1 MVDFLRDFIKVLRAS
16 DVRISTSETIDAM
29 NVASAVG
36 LEDKMLLK
44 ESLSQCLAKSLR
56 EKEIFEECY
65 ENFFKES
72 YMNLSNL
79 EENNDD
85 KIGEINTDISFE
97 SGQNLLPKEDED
109 LETMYNNSDRTA
121 LMSSMALAAREV
133 GLSQI
138 RLFTQTG
145 MFTRKIFEFMGLE
158 KLNNDIFQASREG
171 NLKRE
176 NDLKELRER
185 IRLEIRDYVEQQ
197 VKLRTSQ
204 SGRQL
209 REEALSQV
217 RLSQVDRSDLA
228 IMTNIIRKMAK
239 RLVSLHSRRKKKAN
253 RGQLDIRSTLR
264 VNQEYDGLLFET
276 VWKKKKVDR
285 PKVITLCDV
294 SGSVANVAR
303 FFLMFLYSLT
313 EVLPHIRTFAF
324 SNKAGEVTDL
334 FETKDIENASAETL
348 LLYGGGSTDY
358 GQALIDLEGFIETD
372 IDKKTTLIIL
382 GDARS
387 NFGDP
392 RTDILKSFQEK
403 SKRVIFLNPE
413 PAGLWGTGDSEMK
426 RFLPYCGKAK
436 YCSSLKDLE
445 RVVDDLLRMAF

>member
-29 NVASAVG
+29 NVASVVG
-36 LEDKMLLK
+36 LEDKILLK
-44 ESLSQCLAKSLR
+44 ESLSQSLAKSLR

-72 YMNLSNL
+72 YMNFSSP
-79 EENNDD
+79 DD
-85 KIGEINTDISFE
+85 KKDDKFNDANKDIDSELDQDIFSGE
-97 SGQNLLPKEDED
+97 ED
-109 LETMYNNSDRTA
+109 LESMYNDSDRTA
-121 LMSSMALAAREV
+121 LMSSMALASREV

-171 NLKRE
+171 NLERE

-228 IMTNIIRKMAK
+228 IMINVVRKMAK

-253 RGQLDIRSTLR
+253 RGQLDVRSTLR
-264 VNQEYDGLLFET
+264 ANQEYDGLLFET
-276 VWKKKKVDR
+276 VWKKTKVNR

-303 FFLMFLYSLT
+303 FFLMFLYSLS

-334 FETKDIENASAETL
+334 FETKDIEEASAETL

-392 RTDILKSFQEK
+392 RTDILKSLQEK

-413 PAGLWGTGDSEMK
+413 PKGLWGTGDSEMK

>member
-29 NVASAVG
+29 NVASVVG
-36 LEDKMLLK
+36 LEDKILLK
-44 ESLSQCLAKSLR
+44 ESLSQSLAKSLR

-72 YMNLSNL
+72 YMNFSSP
-79 EENNDD
+79 DD
-85 KIGEINTDISFE
+85 KKDDNFNDTNKDIDSELDQDIFPGE
-97 SGQNLLPKEDED
+97 ED
-109 LETMYNNSDRTA
+109 LESMYNESDRTA
-121 LMSSMALAAREV
+121 LMSSMALASREV

-171 NLKRE
+171 NLERE

-228 IMTNIIRKMAK
+228 IMINIVRKMAK

-253 RGQLDIRSTLR
+253 RGQLDVRSTLR
-264 VNQEYDGLLFET
+264 ANQGYDGLLFET
-276 VWKKKKVDR
+276 VWKKTKVNR

-303 FFLMFLYSLT
+303 FFLMFLYSLS

-334 FETKDIENASAETL
+334 FETKDIEEASAETL

-358 GQALIDLEGFIETD
+358 GQALIDLEGFIETE

-392 RTDILKSFQEK
+392 RADILKSLQEK

-413 PAGLWGTGDSEMK
+413 PKGLWGTGDSEMK
-426 RFLPYCGKAK
+426 RFLPYCGKAR